1 MVLGALEK
9 MDRFLSLDTAWKSRY
24 QDESDIDELLVPES
38 AELFV
43 TLLLTMTGKFLPISM
58 FVLSHNLGQIVITD
72 CVKTMIP
79 LLYYYINFVPKVNS
93 HLKIIL
99 KITSFRIEVQFAP

>member
-1 MVLGALEK
+1 

-43 TLLLTMTGKFLPISM
+43 TLLLTMTGNFFP
-58 FVLSHNLGQIVITD
+58 HNLGQVL
-72 CVKTMIP
+72 M
-79 LLYYYINFVPKVNS
+79 L
-93 HLKIIL
+93 
-99 KITSFRIEVQFAP
+99 